1 MSIRP
6 LYRKL
11 KERCRLFRKINW
23 CKSLYF
29 NFKYFSFSTARK
41 LPVLFY
47 GRVHFGKLK
56 GRIIL
61 PEEIHMG
68 MVGFGQPYEL
78 VTQAR
83 GIAQIHIEGQLIF
96 KGYVQFGL
104 DYLLHLGPEG
114 ILTMGHMSSVASL
127 SKVIC
132 HQSISFGDYA
142 RLGSEAQVI
151 DTNFHAMRTVS
162 TNTPMP
168 MRGPISIGAY
178 NFVSNR
184 VTFLQ
189 GAKTP
194 NHCTVAS
201 NSLCTKDITALGE
214 NILVGGIPVK
224 LLREDID
231 RDWTGEQSMLDKYL
245 KLF

>member
-11 KERCRLFRKINW
+11 RERCQLYRKINW
-23 CKSLYF
+23 CKSVYF

-47 GRVHFGKLK
+47 GKVHFGKLK
-56 GRIIL
+56 GSISL
-61 PEEIHMG
+61 PDDLRMG
-68 MVGFGQPYEL
+68 MIGFGQPYEL
-78 VTQAR
+78 VTRSR
-83 GIAQIHIEGQLIF
+83 GIAQIHIEGQIMF

-104 DYLLHLGPEG
+104 DYFLHVGSEG
-114 ILTMGHMSSVASL
+114 KLTMGHMASVASN

-132 HQSISFGDYA
+132 HQEITFGDYA

-151 DTNFHAMRTVS
+151 DTNFHAMRTVTS
-162 TNTPMP
+162 NILLP
-168 MRGPISIGAY
+168 MRGPISIGSY
-178 NFVSNR
+178 NFISNR

-189 GAKTP
+189 GTKTP
-194 NHCTVAS
+194 EHCTVAS
-201 NSLCTKDITALGE
+201 NSLCTKDITALGQ

-231 RDWTGEQSMLDKYL
+231 RDWAGEQAMLDKYL

>member
-96 KGYVQFGL
+96 KGYVQFG
-104 DYLLHLGPEG
+104 
-114 ILTMGHMSSVASL
+114 
-127 SKVIC
+127 
-132 HQSISFGDYA
+132 
-142 RLGSEAQVI
+142 
-151 DTNFHAMRTVS
+151 
-162 TNTPMP
+162 
-168 MRGPISIGAY
+168 
-178 NFVSNR
+178 
-184 VTFLQ
+184 
-189 GAKTP
+189 
-194 NHCTVAS
+194 
-201 NSLCTKDITALGE
+201 
-214 NILVGGIPVK
+214 
-224 LLREDID
+224 
-231 RDWTGEQSMLDKYL
+231 
-245 KLF
+245 